1 MPPADSEEAEEKR
14 SRRRGIYWQRLRTR
28 SLAVRGGENGVE
40 THFGIEKGGERESE
54 EGEEEGGRRRDVTLI
69 DEPFSVFS
77 PIRRGEGRGS
87 EGAAR
92 GAGGIRDVLP
102 FFPGY

>member
-1 MPPADSEEAEEKR
+1 MAAVAH
-14 SRRRGIYWQRLRTR
+14 

-40 THFGIEKGGERESE
+40 THFGIEKGGGERERG
-54 EGEEEGGRRRDVTLI
+54 GERARGGGAGDVTLI